1 MLLRRNFHI
10 FFPTVFLKSVKYR
23 CKLKPWSNGLASSR
37 KLKTWVYLRIR
48 LARPCVH
55 LRPLAMTCDHFGRDQ
70 ICPQVNASFLPFGH
84 PTQVNASSVT
94 EPVALKWLF
103 FLRLSCTCEETCQSV
118 WPSNASLFPSSTC
131 RYLRL
136 LASPFDQGLREI
148 NMNRV
153 RLNFFCLDIT
163 LKKSQKLVR
172 HCFVRKPRVRCILQ
186 QRFVL

>member
-37 KLKTWVYLRIR
+37 KLKTWAYLRIR

-55 LRPLAMTCDHFGRDQ
+55 LRRLAMTCDHFGRDQ

-84 PTQVNASSVT
+84 PSQVNASSVT

-103 FLRLSCTCEETCQSV
+103 FFATFVHLRGNLPVRLAIQRKSLPKFNLPLLATTCESV
-118 WPSNASLFPSSTC
+118 
-131 RYLRL
+131 
-136 LASPFDQGLREI
+136 
-148 NMNRV
+148 
-153 RLNFFCLDIT
+153 
-163 LKKSQKLVR
+163 
-172 HCFVRKPRVRCILQ
+172 
-186 QRFVL
+186 